1 LFGMVSGRT
10 ASRVSAD
17 ERRAQAVAAGFHAF
31 AELGITTAAVQAIAD
46 AIGVSQPYVF
56 RLFGS
61 RQKLV
66 LACLDELEDRI
77 RAVFELS
84 VVAAPQHALAA
95 MGAGLRAL
103 LADGVIAGFWL
114 QASAAARA
122 DEAIAERCRVLIA
135 HLLAEGERL
144 TGAGSEELAK
154 AFGRGSAV
162 VLLQA
167 LGVDL
172 SRGSLAAIRHLLE
185 EGRRQ

>member
-1 LFGMVSGRT
+1 MVSGRT

-84 VVAAPQHALAA
+84 VVAAPQDALAA

-114 QASAAARA
+114 QAASASARA
-122 DEAIAERCRVLIA
+122 DEVIAERCRVLIA

-172 SRGSLAAIRHLLE
+172 SRGSLAAIRHLLD